1 MLDMGLWLQYFY
13 IRDDV
18 NMFVAQHGLYITD
31 DALLVK
37 HSRPIDYFQQSFENP
52 RVNNMQQSSRLL
64 LMKSIQNDTLYLMRF
79 LETEKLHC
87 FDESLFYGV
96 VNGHIV
102 IENNDF
108 KPKFF
113 TLSEK
118 EVKPLHEIQQ
128 GGYIKSWADFAIKV
142 YDQHTALI

>member
-1 MLDMGLWLQYFY
+1 
-13 IRDDV
+13 
-18 NMFVAQHGLYITD
+18 MFVAQNGLYITD

-37 HSRPIDYFQQSFENP
+37 HSRPIDYFQSSSENP
-52 RVNNMQQSSRLL
+52 RVHNLQQSNGLL
-64 LMKSIQNDTLYLMRF
+64 LMKSKENDTLYSMRF
-79 LETEKLHC
+79 TETEKLHS

-96 VNGHIV
+96 VNGRIE

-118 EVKPLHEIQQ
+118 EVKPFHEIQQ
-128 GGYIKSWADFAIKV
+128 GGYIKS
-142 YDQHTALI
+142 

>member
-1 MLDMGLWLQYFY
+1 MFPVGSKLNFGLGLQHFY

-18 NMFVAQHGLYITD
+18 NMFVAQNGRYITD

-37 HSRPIDYFQQSFENP
+37 YSRPIDYFQSSSENP
-52 RVNNMQQSSRLL
+52 RAHNLQQSNGLL
-64 LMKSIQNDTLYLMRF
+64 FMKSKENDTLYSMR
-79 LETEKLHC
+79 LTETEKLHS

-96 VNGHIV
+96 VNDRIE

-113 TLSEK
+113 TLSDE
-118 EVKPLHEIQQ
+118 EVKSFHEIQH
-128 GGYIKSWADFAIKV
+128 GGYIKSWADFV
-142 YDQHTALI
+142 YNL